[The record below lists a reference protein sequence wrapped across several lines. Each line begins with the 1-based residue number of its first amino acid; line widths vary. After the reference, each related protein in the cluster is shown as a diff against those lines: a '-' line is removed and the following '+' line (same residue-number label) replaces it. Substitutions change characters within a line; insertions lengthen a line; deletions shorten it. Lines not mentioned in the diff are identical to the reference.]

1 MLGRFLR
8 GLLGR
13 EGPERAPSAAAPD
26 PEALARAGWD
36 ALRRGELE
44 EARQL
49 ARDAI
54 AVGGDVLSAYHVLA
68 HAELRGE
75 HYLGL
80 LARIHALVRPRTYL
94 EIGVAQGDS
103 LRLCRPE
110 TRAVGID
117 PEPEIEEPLPP
128 NVSLFAETSD
138 SFFAQRDLVAELGG
152 RRVELAF
159 IDGLHLFEF
168 ALRDFINVER
178 HCEPG
183 GAILLHDCYP
193 LDELT
198 AARERCTHYWTGDVW
213 RTVVALRAYRP
224 DLSVCTLAAPP
235 SGLALVRNLDPGS
248 TLLAERFDAIVAD
261 LAARGYAGIA
271 ARRAEALHLVPADWP
286 SVAALLAPGAAR
298 LTQ

>member
-1 MLGRFLR
+1 VTYYDLLRALHRFLQ
-8 GLLGR
+8 
-13 EGPERAPSAAAPD
+13 PA
-26 PEALARAGWD
+26 
-36 ALRRGELE
+36 
-44 EARQL
+44 
-49 ARDAI
+49 
-54 AVGGDVLSAYHVLA
+54 
-68 HAELRGE
+68 
-75 HYLGL
+75 
-80 LARIHALVRPRTYL
+80 TYL
-94 EIGVAQGDS
+94 EVGVRSGRS
-103 LRLCRPE
+103 LALALPG
-110 TRAVGID
+110 TRAIGID
-117 PEPEIEEPLPP
+117 PELAIPAG
-128 NVSLFAETSD
+128 FAAPGPTQFFHQSSD
-138 SFFAQRDLVAELGG
+138 EFFAAHSATERLGNLPID
-152 RRVELAF
+152 LAF
-159 IDGLHLFEF
+159 IDGMHLFEF